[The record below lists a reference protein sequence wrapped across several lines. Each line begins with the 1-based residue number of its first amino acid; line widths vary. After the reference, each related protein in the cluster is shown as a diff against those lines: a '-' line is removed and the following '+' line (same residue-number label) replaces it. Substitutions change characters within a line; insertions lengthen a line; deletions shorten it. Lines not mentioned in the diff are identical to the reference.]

1 MNKVLNSKTK
11 KVAVLCLAGALVTTT
26 CVGIDLYKSRDNSAY
41 AAQKTQKAVEK
52 EYPQITPSVSGGDG
66 KMQKDETV
74 YVIKDA
80 NGVQKN
86 VYVAEWLR
94 NGQKSKKIKDESNLE
109 KIKNTAG
116 DETYSKSGNNLT
128 WNANGDDIRY
138 QGTTNADLPVSVN
151 VSYFLN
157 GKRMTA
163 DQIAGKSG
171 NVEIKFKYDVH
182 KVDVVNVN
190 GEQYSLNHPYTMA
203 SGVMLDNAH
212 FTDVKVSSG
221 KSVNDGNNTVCLGV
235 AFPGMKQNLN
245 LKNNKLDIPE
255 EVTIKAK
262 TDDFEIDGTYTAAL
276 DGVLSDLNLSSITGG
291 SMGKLDELT
300 SGLTQ
305 LSNASNQLVNGTD
318 KLRGGANK
326 LLAGSQSL
334 QSGAASL
341 ASGANSLASGTGRL
355 ASGSSQLNSGIVSLY
370 QGLGQLSANSQALRK
385 ATYTLE
391 NQVFK
396 TAGSQINKALK
407 EQNITMEVNLTPSN
421 YVQQLTGISGKA
433 TGAAETQIRE
443 ALTRAGVSG
452 KSTQNTIMS
461 LAYNQMMTSK
471 NAGKTLSV
479 TEAVTK
485 AGALAKEAQVVQAA
499 TSNGEIVNQAVA
511 QIGVTNSSKEKV
523 AAAAT
528 AIYLQKQ
535 GMSES
540 EAAAKAAEYVQAA
553 ALYQDAETN
562 ASSNSTAL
570 INYAAASSDAVKNAS
585 SQLKTVRTSLDSV
598 VAYVKAVETYTAG
611 VDSAYAGSKKL
622 LAGSSQ
628 LMSGAQQVNSGAA
641 QLASGAEKLNK
652 GSQSLVSGIG
662 SLASGANTLSSGMNK
677 FNSEGIQKLTGALNE
692 NELKDMTN
700 RLEAIVQA
708 SKRSNMIGGMA
719 DNMTGESRMIFKTME
734 IKK

>member
-1 MNKVLNSKTK
+1 MKRVLNSKAK
-11 KVAVLCLAGALVTTT
+11 KIAVLCLAGALVTTT
-26 CVGIDLYKSRDNSAY
+26 CVGVEWYKQKNSNGVY
-41 AAQKTQKAVEK
+41 AAAKTQKAIEK
-52 EYPQITPSVSGGDG
+52 NYPSITPSVSGDG
-66 KMQKDETV
+66 KQQKDETV

-86 VYVAEWLR
+86 VYVEEWLR
-94 NGQKSKKIKDESNLE
+94 NGTKSDKIDDVSNLK

-116 DETYSKSGNNLT
+116 DETYKKNGDKLT
-128 WNANGDDIRY
+128 WNAKGDDIRY
-138 QGTTNADLPVSVN
+138 EGTTDKDLPVSVN

-171 NVEIKFKYDVH
+171 NVKIQFKYDVH
-182 KVDVVNVN
+182 KVDVVNEG

-203 SGVMLDNAH
+203 SGVMLDNSH

-221 KSVNDGNNTVCLGV
+221 KSLNDGNNTVCLGI

-255 EVTIKAK
+255 SVTITAK

-305 LSNASNQLVNGTD
+305 LSNASNQLVNGAD

-341 ASGANSLASGTGRL
+341 ASGANSLAAGTGRV
-355 ASGSSQLNSGIVSLY
+355 ASGSSQLSSGIVSLY
-370 QGLGQLSANSQALRK
+370 QGLGQLSANSQALRQ
-385 ATYTLE
+385 ATYTLG

-407 EQNITMEVNLTPSN
+407 EQNITMTVSLTPSN
-421 YVQQLTGISGKA
+421 YVQQLSGITGKA
-433 TGAAETQIRE
+433 SGAAETQLRQ
-443 ALTRAGVSG
+443 ALVKAGVSD
-452 KSTQNTIMS
+452 KTTQNNILS
-461 LAYNQMMTSK
+461 LAYNQMMTAK
-471 NAGKTLSV
+471 NAGTSMSV
-479 TEAVTK
+479 TSAVTK
-485 AGALAKEAQVVQAA
+485 AGTLAKEAQAVQAA
-499 TSNGEIVNQAVA
+499 TSNSEIQKQAVSQVGITA
-511 QIGVTNSSKEKV
+511 STEQI

-528 AIYLQKQ
+528 SIYLQNQ
-535 GMSES
+535 GMSAA
-540 EAAAKAAEYVQAA
+540 EAATKAKEYVQAA
-553 ALYQDAETN
+553 ALYQDAAKS
-562 ASSNSTAL
+562 ASSNTTAL

-585 SQLKTVRTSLDSV
+585 SQLNSVKTSLDSL

-622 LAGSSQ
+622 VSGAASLA
-628 LMSGAQQVNSGAA
+628 SGAQQLNSGAA
-641 QLASGAEKLNK
+641 SLASGAQKLSK
-652 GSQSLVSGIG
+652 GAQSLTNGIG
-662 SLASGANTLSSGMNK
+662 SLASGANSLSSGMNK
-677 FNSEGIQKLTGALNE
+677 FNAQGIQKLTGSLNGE
-692 NELKDMTN
+692 ELKDMTN

-708 SKRSNMIGGMA
+708 SKRSSMIGGIA
-719 DNMTGESRMIFKTME
+719 DNMSGESRMIFKTME
-734 IKK
+734 VKK

>member
-1 MNKVLNSKTK
+1 MKKVLNSKAK
-11 KVAVLCLAGALVTTT
+11 KITVLCLAGALVTTT
-26 CVGIDLYKSRDNSAY
+26 CVGVELYQGRNNGVY
-41 AAQKTQKAVEK
+41 AANKTQKAVEK
-52 EYPQITPSVSGGDG
+52 EYPQITPSVSSSDG
-66 KMQKDETV
+66 KLQKDETV

-86 VYVAEWLR
+86 VYVEEWLR
-94 NGQKSKKIKDESNLE
+94 NGTKADKIKDTSNL
-109 KIKNTAG
+109 KNIKNTAG
-116 DETYSKSGNNLT
+116 DETYSKSGNTLT
-128 WNANGDDIRY
+128 WNADGDDIRY
-138 QGTTNADLPVSVN
+138 QGTTDKDLPVSVN
-151 VSYFLN
+151 VSYYLN

-182 KVDVVNVN
+182 KVDVVNVS

-203 SGVMLDNAH
+203 SGVMLDNSH

-221 KSVNDGNNTVCLGV
+221 KSINDGNNTICLGV

-245 LKNNKLDIPE
+245 LKKNKLDIPE

-276 DGVLSDLNLSSITGG
+276 DCVLSDMNLSSITGG

-305 LSNASNQLVNGTD
+305 LSNASSQLVNGTD

-341 ASGANSLASGTGRL
+341 ASGASSLASGTGRL

-407 EQNITMEVNLTPSN
+407 EQNITMTVSLTPSN
-421 YVQQLTGISGKA
+421 YVQQLSGLSGKA
-433 TGAAETQIRE
+433 TGAAESQIR
-443 ALTRAGVSG
+443 ASLTKAGVSS
-452 KSTQNTIMS
+452 KTTQNTIMS
-461 LAYNQMMTSK
+461 LAYNQMMTAK
-471 NAGKTLSV
+471 NSGKSMTV
-479 TEAVTK
+479 TAAVTK
-485 AGALAKEAQVVQAA
+485 AGELAKEAQIVQAA
-499 TSNGEIVNQAVA
+499 SSNQDLLSQAAA
-511 QIGVTNSSKEKV
+511 QVGVTAGKSKI

-528 AIYLQKQ
+528 ALYLQKQ
-535 GMSES
+535 GMSAS
-540 EAAAKAAEYVQAA
+540 AAETKAAEYVQAA
-553 ALYQDAETN
+553 ALYQDAENN
-562 ASSNSTAL
+562 ASSNATAL

-585 SQLKTVRTSLDSV
+585 SQLNTVKTSLDSV

-622 LAGSSQ
+622 LQGASQ
-628 LMSGAQQVNSGAA
+628 LASGAQQVNNGAS
-641 QLASGAEKLNK
+641 QLASGAAKLNK
-652 GSQSLVSGIG
+652 GSQTLVNGIG

-692 NELKDMTN
+692 QELKDMAN
-700 RLEAIVQA
+700 RMEAIVQA
-708 SKRSNMIGGMA
+708 SKRSDMIGGMQ

-734 IKK
+734 VKK